1 MLFQTRQ
8 QFYPWY
14 GYRKPLCC
22 DGAFILAVDT
32 PIGKM
37 FKSRSFSIQNFG
49 AVEVSFLVWSV
60 SLSKV
65 ILILGM
71 YLLGMLTGWGVVELV
86 KRYFAE

>member
-1 MLFQTRQ
+1 
-8 QFYPWY
+8 
-14 GYRKPLCC
+14 
-22 DGAFILAVDT
+22 
-32 PIGKM
+32 M